1 MRWIFGML
9 LVSVASGCATA
20 QTSAPA
26 PACTVL
32 QAPRPLPVSIR
43 ETSGLAA
50 GRRNGDVVWTHN
62 DSGEPN
68 LFALSSEGT
77 VLAQVKVEGAS
88 MQDWEDIEPGSCDDG
103 HCLYVAD
110 IGDNDAARADVVI
123 YEIPE
128 PALSTKTAVVRRTI
142 RATYTDGAQDA
153 EAFFRL
159 PDGGMFVVT
168 KGRHRDI
175 ALYRLVTEGNDR
187 GVLQRVREIGP
198 RPQNELD
205 RVTAAT
211 ASPDG
216 KWVGIRTYRNLHV
229 YRTDDLLGAGQPA
242 ARFTLAP
249 LAEIQGEALTLDNEG
264 RVWLSSEAEQE
275 NRVPTIAQVQC
286 ALN

>member
-1 MRWIFGML
+1 
-9 LVSVASGCATA
+9 
-20 QTSAPA
+20 
-26 PACTVL
+26 
-32 QAPRPLPVSIR
+32 VSIR

-62 DSGEPN
+62 DSGEAN

-77 VLAQVKVEGAS
+77 VVAQVKVEGAS
-88 MQDWEDIEPGSCDDG
+88 IQDWEDIESGSCDEG

-128 PALSTKTAVVRRTI
+128 PALPTNTAVVRRTI
-142 RATYTDGAQDA
+142 RATYADGAQDA

-175 ALYRLVTEGNDR
+175 ALYRLVTEGNHR
-187 GVLQRVREIGP
+187 GVLQRVREIAP

-216 KWVGIRTYRNLHV
+216 KWVGLRTYRNLHV